1 MAFCSFSKDN
11 DGNSFV
17 TLENKFITK
26 YLPEADGFAVKV
38 YLYGLYLCKNGND
51 DFSLNAMAEVLKTSP
66 DKIVEAFDFWE
77 DYDLV
82 DIISKSPF
90 TVQYLPVK
98 SALGRP
104 KKVHYEQYA
113 DFNKELQRKLQTV
126 GKFVS
131 AGDYRKYMRFLEENP
146 IQPQALLL
154 IVEYCI
160 NKQGETISPSYI
172 FNKAKKLLK
181 NGCSTYEQVEKELS
195 SFNANE
201 GALVAVFAAL
211 GGYQKQPDEGDYSLY
226 RKWTETLGFSKDA
239 VLAAAKHCKK
249 GNATAL
255 DFLLEDLYEKGK
267 TDAAALENYLVE
279 RETLSN
285 WTFRIARKLGVKV
298 SNPDTYIDEYVE
310 KWFTYGYEDASLLDV
325 ALYCLKTDRGSFDCM
340 HTVVEKLFAAGIVAQ
355 EDVKAFL
362 KERTNE
368 WKLFEKIREICGNV
382 RKSTM
387 NVSMIRTWKD
397 WTFNDEMILAAAT
410 RSAGSANP
418 IPYMN
423 KILAEWKKE
432 NIFSIKD
439 IPQNGASFAAANN
452 EKTAVSPTVQAINA
466 KADRERHYALLRE
479 KAVVNADK
487 MIAKANKNTLFKDVS
502 AKLASMEITLAKA
515 EVFEP
520 SKLPT
525 LLEEKKRL
533 WEKRKAI
540 LAEMGIRE
548 EELLPQY
555 TCKKCNDTGFLPN
568 GKSCDCYHK

>member
-1 MAFCSFSKDN
+1 
-11 DGNSFV
+11 
-17 TLENKFITK
+17 
-26 YLPEADGFAVKV
+26 
-38 YLYGLYLCKNGND
+38 
-51 DFSLNAMAEVLKTSP
+51 
-66 DKIVEAFDFWE
+66 
-77 DYDLV
+77 
-82 DIISKSPF
+82 
-90 TVQYLPVK
+90 
-98 SALGRP
+98 
-104 KKVHYEQYA
+104 
-113 DFNKELQRKLQTV
+113 
-126 GKFVS
+126 
-131 AGDYRKYMRFLEENP
+131 
-146 IQPQALLL
+146 
-154 IVEYCI
+154 
-160 NKQGETISPSYI
+160 
-172 FNKAKKLLK
+172 
-181 NGCSTYEQVEKELS
+181 
-195 SFNANE
+195 
-201 GALVAVFAAL
+201 
-211 GGYQKQPDEGDYSLY
+211 
-226 RKWTETLGFSKDA
+226 
-239 VLAAAKHCKK
+239 
-249 GNATAL
+249 L

-279 RETLSN
+279 RESLSN